1 MKQSFAWLMLVMALV
16 SCRDYNLYSRLTA
29 QSGLIPADQFARY
42 GREQAQEMAI
52 AREYGHVGNGSSAE
66 DLMRQAETA
75 TGYAR
80 TLPDVR
86 DAAAD
91 PLGFRQTI
99 LFKSGWLTMV
109 TPIDDGKRGAETPGL
124 PAEATPSPGAS
135 RP

>member
-1 MKQSFAWLMLVMALV
+1 MKQSFGWLILLLALA
-16 SCRDYNLYSRLTA
+16 SCRDYNLYSRLTT

-42 GREQAQEMAI
+42 GRDQAQEMAI
-52 AREYGHVGNGSSAE
+52 AREYGHVDNGSSAE
-66 DLMRQAETA
+66 DLVRQAETA
-75 TGYAR
+75 TSYAR
-80 TLPDVR
+80 TLPDVI
-86 DAAAD
+86 DARAD

-124 PAEATPSPGAS
+124 AAEATPRPGAT

>member
-1 MKQSFAWLMLVMALV
+1 MKQSFGWLMLVMALA

-52 AREYGHVGNGSSAE
+52 AREYGHVGNGSSRE
-66 DLMRQAETA
+66 DLVRQAETA
-75 TGYAR
+75 TSYAR
-80 TLPDVR
+80 TLPDLI
-86 DAAAD
+86 DATAD
-91 PLGFRQTI
+91 PLGFRQTL

-124 PAEATPSPGAS
+124 PAEATPSAGAS

>member
-1 MKQSFAWLMLVMALV
+1 MKQSFAWLIMVMALA

-52 AREYGHVGNGSSAE
+52 AREYGHVGNGSSRE
-66 DLMRQAETA
+66 DLVRQTETA
-75 TGYAR
+75 TSYAR
-80 TLPDVR
+80 TLPDLI
-86 DAAAD
+86 DATAD
-91 PLGFRQTI
+91 PLGFRQTL

-124 PAEATPSPGAS
+124 PAEATPSAGAS